1 MIDDWYFFL
10 AIEALSAC
18 CVNYHSAV
26 ETDVTLFIQ
35 KEKVFNSTHSFICKS
50 GVRSCYTCG
59 KYL

>member
-35 KEKVFNSTHSFICKS
+35 KEKVFNSTHSLIC
-50 GVRSCYTCG
+50 
-59 KYL
+59 